1 MVEKHSLLHPYKFTS
16 RVVMIM
22 ISCVILATL
31 ISFTFSYFANESDVH
46 NDWVAAQSVTAVYL
60 MELSEKTSLPVDNM
74 ISMAATDSLR
84 IKRVELDQ
92 LNLPE
97 EDMTSLLEEGMLTT
111 NDGERD
117 LPVTY
122 VMLGKHTVIIAV
134 NENVDRFS
142 AVLLRF
148 IFSAASFVSVFL
160 LMSLFASRV
169 IGSPIAM
176 LTKATRKVADGD
188 FTVQLPDKG
197 SGEVGE
203 LMRSFNRMTD
213 ALGKMAY
220 LQKDFISS
228 VSHEFKTPIASIKG
242 YATLLK
248 IKDLDEESR
257 QEYVEMIARESDRL
271 SNLSKTLLRLASLE
285 QQMMPATLSTF
296 RLDEQIRQVILSLSP
311 IWDERGFD
319 WRLEM
324 DEVTVTTDEE
334 LLNQVWVNIIQN
346 ALKFSPDNSTITINV
361 IAGET
366 GARIEISDEGPGM
379 DDATVERIFDRFYQ
393 ADRSRSKEGV
403 GLGLSIVKRII
414 DILGCQVHVQSAVNE
429 GSTFIITVPNAIRTN
444 IPGGRDA

>member
-1 MVEKHSLLHPYKFTS
+1 
-16 RVVMIM
+16 MIM

-142 AVLLRF
+142 AVLFRF

-213 ALGKMAY
+213 ALGKTAY

-366 GARIEISDEGPGM
+366 GARIEIFDEGPGM

-414 DILGCQVHVQSAVNE
+414 DILGCQVNVQSAVNE
-429 GSTFIITVPNAIRTN
+429 GSTFIITVHNAIRTN